1 MKKFWK
7 SKTLWAN
14 AIAIGVHYVKPV
26 LGIDALPDVDIR
38 ALAVINLI
46 LRVITKQPI
55 GF

>member
-14 AIAIGVHYVKPV
+14 AIALGVHYVKPV
-26 LGIDALPDVDIR
+26 LGIEALPEVNIQ

-46 LRVITKQPI
+46 LRIVTKQPI